1 MKFKKLSDDKF
12 RCYISK
18 EEMDESGIQLTDFMT
33 NQSKAQSFVHDIVNK
48 ACNALDIKQQ
58 AGAYSVQM
66 MIDNGGNVILT
77 VTAQEVDLMDAIAL
91 LKESLGVLKD
101 AVDTGNLDGPKK
113 AEADVDYTKKP
124 LWIVLPSIDLAAEA
138 ASEII
143 KSCGSDVCQE
153 SELYRY
159 KEHYYMSVLFAENR
173 IYSSNMILTFSEM
186 SLGLFTETFDGAFLK
201 EHGKLICTDAIS
213 TLAQLV

>member
-18 EEMDESGIQLTDFMT
+18 EEMDESGIELTDFMT

-58 AGAYSVQM
+58 SGAYSVQM

-77 VTAQEVDLMDAIAL
+77 VTAQEVDLMDAIAM

-101 AVDTGNLDGPKK
+101 VVDSGGTKK
-113 AEADVDYTKKP
+113 AEADTDYTKKP
-124 LWIVLPSIDLAAEA
+124 LWIVLPSIDFAAEA
-138 ASEII
+138 AGEIVRA
-143 KSCGSDVCQE
+143 CGTEAYQE
-153 SELYRY
+153 SELY
-159 KEHYYMSVLFAENR
+159 KFKDNYYMSVLFAADK
-173 IYSSNMILTFSEM
+173 IHSSNMILTFSEM

-201 EHGKLICTDAIS
+201 EHGKLICKDAIN
-213 TLAQLV
+213 TLAQLS